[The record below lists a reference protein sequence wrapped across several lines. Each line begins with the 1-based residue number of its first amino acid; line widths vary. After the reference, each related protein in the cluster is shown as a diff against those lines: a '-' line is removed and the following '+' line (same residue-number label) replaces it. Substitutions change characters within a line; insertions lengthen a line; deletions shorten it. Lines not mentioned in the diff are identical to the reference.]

1 MRYSRTLALLAI
13 LTALAAVP
21 ARLSAQRS
29 IELFAGGG
37 MTAGDIGTWAAQS
50 PYDWNQTLYDGHAQF
65 LLGGAGGLRF
75 GIEVGYSYLMWYSFN
90 YCQGCASPEY
100 TERDVS
106 SSRVMAVARFDSPTR
121 LFLEVAGGVQHF
133 DDFNDLGG
141 FAGIGYRIPLSGNL
155 ELPIKL
161 RAGVILDSDQNLYP
175 IALSAGLSFRLP

>member
-1 MRYSRTLALLAI
+1 MRYSRIVVMTAI
-13 LTALAAVP
+13 LTTLGAVP

-37 MTAGDIGTWAAQS
+37 VTAGDVGSWAGYPA
-50 PYDWNQTLYDGHAQF
+50 YDWNETLYDGHAQF

-90 YCQGCASPEY
+90 DCPGCPSP
-100 TERDVS
+100 THIERDVS
-106 SSRVMAVARFDSPTR
+106 SSRAMAVARFESPTR
-121 LFLEVAGGVQHF
+121 IFIEVAGGVQHF
-133 DDFNDLGG
+133 DDFTDLGG
-141 FAGIGYRIPLSGNL
+141 FAGLGYRIPLAGNL

-175 IALSAGLSFRLP
+175 IALSAGLSWKLP